1 MMHAK
6 FVMPKLSSPTVYIR
20 EIDVASLPAQLRAQ
34 VEGMETIYSL
44 NAEDG
49 AQIALVITRELA
61 FSVAREHDLAPVM
74 VH

>member
-1 MMHAK
+1 MQTK
-6 FVMPKLSSPTVYIR
+6 LTLPKLSSPTVYVR
-20 EIDVASLPAQLRAQ
+20 EIEVASLPDKLRAQ

-61 FSVAREHDLAPVM
+61 FSVAREHDLLPVM